1 MQYVSDVSANR
12 KTQTVTGMNDSLSDA
27 SSEASLY
34 FHIPFCTKKC
44 PYCHFYVIPNQLRY
58 HDVLKEGLRL
68 EWEMQ
73 RPLLEGK
80 KIVSIYFGG
89 GTPTLFGAQAIGEV
103 LSRIGPVDAE
113 ITVEANP
120 EDGTFELFSALKAVG
135 VNRISIGVQSLDDR
149 SLLVLERTHSA
160 QKARQ
165 AISNAH
171 KAGIDNISIDLMY
184 DLPDQTEASW
194 CYTLDQLKDLP
205 IQHMS
210 LYNLTIEPHTSFSKR
225 TLSLPKPDESL
236 RFLHR
241 AMETMQNLGFDRYEI
256 SAFAKAGRES
266 RHNLGYWTY
275 RPFLG
280 FGPSAF
286 SYWEGERFQNMANL
300 QRYTKTLK
308 EKQSPVSFRE
318 KLPYPQ
324 NFKERLSVGL
334 RLKEGFFLPNEIP
347 PETSSSL
354 IELINNGFILQKD
367 NHVQLTER
375 GKLFYDTVATEL
387 I

>member
-1 MQYVSDVSANR
+1 MSDSSSTGAADSA
-12 KTQTVTGMNDSLSDA
+12 A
-27 SSEASLY
+27 PISLY

-44 PYCHFYVIPNQLRY
+44 PYCHFYVIPNQPRY
-58 HDVLKEGLRL
+58 HDVLKEGLAL
-68 EWEMQ
+68 EWAMQ
-73 RPLLEGK
+73 KPLIEGK

-103 LSRIGPVDAE
+103 LSWIGPVDAE

-120 EDGTFELFSALKAVG
+120 EDGTLELFTALKAVG
-135 VNRISIGVQSLDDR
+135 VNRISLGVQSLDDR
-149 SLLVLERTHSA
+149 SLMTLERTHSA

-165 AISNAH
+165 AIFNAH
-171 KAGIDNISIDLMY
+171 NAGIENISIDLMY
-184 DLPDQTEASW
+184 DLPDQTESSW

-205 IQHMS
+205 ITHLS

-225 TLSLPKPDESL
+225 TLTLPKPEESL
-236 RFLHR
+236 RFLHK

-256 SAFAKAGRES
+256 SAFAKPGKQS

-308 EKQSPVSFRE
+308 EGNSPISFRE

-324 NFKERLSVGL
+324 NFKEQLSVGL
-334 RLKEGFFLPNEIP
+334 RLKEGFKLPAEIP
-347 PETSSSL
+347 AETTEAIEKL
-354 IELINNGFILQKD
+354 IQTGFLDQSGDVVK
-367 NHVQLTER
+367 LTER